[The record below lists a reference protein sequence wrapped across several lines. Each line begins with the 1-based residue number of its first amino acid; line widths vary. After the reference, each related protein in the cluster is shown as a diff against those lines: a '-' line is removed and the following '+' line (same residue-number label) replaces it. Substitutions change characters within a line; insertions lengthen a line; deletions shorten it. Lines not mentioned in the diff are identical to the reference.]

1 MPTYDFK
8 KVKGLTAKDRAN
20 WEKRNLDSLL
30 QDKNNYFDRSEQDR
44 DILFRNYAFKNK
56 FQNDPN
62 FEKYKA
68 LDISKR
74 DSIFMSSF
82 TEKPKET
89 SNSPGFFE
97 NLKRKFQIETVEQPV
112 KESEK
117 IDYNTS
123 NINKNDP
130 NKPLGKVEINPVNI
144 NKPVNELETITKGL
158 IDRIVDITNDP
169 RTKKYQREIDERK
182 KIYNMTLNTSSN
194 SFNKL
199 AEESSPYYKL
209 YKNSDYLPL
218 SDNDKADLMAEYDT
232 QREIFGEDVAL
243 KDFNNKIQDIANINQ
258 PLAEKAFRTFAGM
271 GQNGAADVIATA
283 SAIGTA
289 AITAGQKLL
298 DLEPE
303 GYKDYNFA
311 ELYGHNI
318 ATNPVSKY
326 ADDIMKT
333 GAWLPSRQKLLKEI
347 GLNQNEIIMNSDFND
362 NPLDN
367 LMNGDIIAQGI
378 QQYGFTVASSLLSM
392 GTSAILTKGTQKVL
406 QKGASRYAKKQA
418 LKYGTEVAEETTK
431 ALEKL
436 TKVTNFTNPFITT
449 GVVSSGEATLMGI
462 ETYNNTLEEGSA
474 IVDKMF
480 DEYIDREV
488 AKRMKGIKY
497 DESGNVKFIEN
508 GQYYSLPNE
517 DHYNYI
523 RQKVEQE
530 AIDRGLYDHLM
541 SEAERKASL
550 GAAAVTGAAS
560 LVNGSLNYTLK
571 AGLQAPAVREQIKR
585 TGLFNSFK
593 PSNFKV
599 SNDNTVTG
607 NIANK
612 VVQGGVKIFGP
623 TVGEMIEEGSQSG
636 ITKAEQAVQNYNLV
650 KSIDN
655 QLYGKGKDTLIK
667 SFVDDNLMRAKVFGK
682 AFTEEDTQ
690 LEMVMAAIS
699 TGVGGPNIN
708 VNIDAEGSFKR
719 KKDESKYDV
728 FRRKSP
734 FIWQNTII
742 DGIKEIRKE
751 NIEQKEE
758 AEMLTKFLQDPVNKA
773 KFDGVVGTYNWV
785 NEMEKSASEGRE
797 FDYRNNL
804 LGKTVNDIITL
815 NKLKG
820 TPSHEVM
827 LKGLNDVSNAEFDSE
842 EGKQIVQSMRENQ
855 LNKNDIE
862 LTDEQLFEAAKK
874 NAVKTLDLVK
884 KVEKESRELDRL
896 LGTAATD
903 EVKTSLIYGKLAID
917 DWNERKKQ
925 MTDDLSNIKFDS
937 ENDNE
942 NSVSE
947 NHKSLII
954 EYGNLNNAKKQLD
967 VLKTIVEK
975 YDKSLDDDK
984 LKKEEKQ
991 ELKRQ
996 KATFQEKVNTL
1007 EKKLGKE
1014 EIQEEPVLNASQIM
1028 NLPSNERAQILDRSN
1043 LNKYSKEQQDVIQ
1056 SVVSNGL
1063 IQDKDFENKIQDV
1076 AKIDI
1081 AKSKYLTQY
1090 QDILTDPSTVNGYAQ
1105 KLRNEIAIE
1114 DIKTRFQAL
1123 NNITDYKIFSDKV
1136 KDVFETGTYQEQK
1149 YMVDILKDNQNFK
1162 KLREYDAFVN
1172 AINQQLSG
1180 STLDSY
1186 EGETVLPNISTLLD
1200 EMHENDID
1208 YTNENEFIKY
1218 AQNVSIDGVYN
1229 ETVPVE
1235 DIITLYK
1242 KIIGQYH
1249 SNNENLK
1256 QMNSISTKPVSP
1268 VTTKAAAATTTTT
1281 TPEKQTSQE
1290 QAPQGQQVNPNST
1303 RVVDLINYKESLGD
1317 TSKDKKTI
1325 DDLDKQISEAMKN
1338 EDVDETISDLASDI
1352 KKIQASKKEFDS
1364 NTGTSGQ
1371 INSQII
1377 ALKDKLNN
1385 EKESL
1390 SDEEKDGLKNEI
1402 LSLQEKYKTVEDAEE
1417 KYAKQ
1422 IGYRR
1427 NLIDELN
1434 QFKQQKEKEE
1444 SEREEKERQKQ
1455 IKELQGK
1462 SDESSQKTVLDS
1474 QEKENLKNE
1483 LLNIVNEFNKA
1494 FDDVKDI
1501 ATNLINET
1509 NDFNDVQELS
1519 DIINGIA
1526 NKYRRSNKDKDLKLY
1541 SMLSSASKRILLNR
1555 ELNTKNKNDN
1565 TWSSNVSTISVNA
1578 LRSNEKQAKR
1588 YASVIEYY
1596 DKYEIDE
1603 FLRNNP
1609 INSDTPIMFIT
1620 DPELT
1625 DAYKKT
1631 MGNDYNDETN
1641 KSLVAVVEVP
1651 AGKGIVIGNKNYQ
1664 PIGIMAATSSNF
1676 KGAKRLDYIRKN
1688 LKRQSPGQIITNEEG
1703 NPIIVHGEVNANN
1716 PIKKWSNFGIT
1727 QVALNDLSEND
1738 KKIIRGEKTDSKRTA
1753 KQIYTDV
1760 KNKLISQIKV
1770 IKDNNRTY
1778 LELHIPNL
1786 KNNGEVA
1793 RYELFSKLS
1802 ETNVK
1807 GGDKKIIDVLKE
1819 GAPAEILSANNRL
1832 GDFGK
1837 ALFTIFDKKPF
1848 NEDVNQ
1854 SNIQSVEKTLNKQ
1867 LGRFINVSDYVYK
1880 LTPSGDNIYTLT
1892 LEGKDENGP
1901 VSIHLGVVRNG
1912 QMSEATQANIIKNLI
1927 LDESNNVRMNRGYE
1941 LLKWN
1946 IDYDNLRDVNENKTY
1961 INKLLDDGLLYLNI
1975 DTFKY
1980 SINRVD
1986 LDFSPFDGK
1995 DKLGSITTVTNKD
2008 NASSQVTINEPTV
2021 VSSGQVTIDG
2031 TTVDSDTGVVL
2042 NAAPSTTQSVK
2053 ETINEPASK
2062 VTVKNRFK
2070 RGEKK
2075 QILNSKITNMFDSDQ
2090 IAVLR
2095 EQGYTNEKLN
2105 DMADEELN
2113 HLKGCL

>member
-1 MPTYDFK
+1 MGIYNFN
-8 KVKGLTAKDRAN
+8 KVKGLTAKDREK
-20 WEKRNLDSLL
+20 WEKDNIEALKYD
-30 QDKNNYFDRSEQDR
+30 DNNYLYKNEKDK
-44 DILFRNYAFKNK
+44 DILFKNYAFSNK
-56 FQNDPN
+56 FKDDPN
-62 FEKYKA
+62 YNKYVIM
-68 LDISKR
+68 DIAQR
-74 DSIFMSSF
+74 DSIFMDSF
-82 TEKPKET
+82 IKKPKET
-89 SNSPGFFE
+89 SSVTKQSKEISDSPKFFE
-97 NLKRKFQIETVEQPV
+97 NLKRKFQIEIPEQPV
-112 KESEK
+112 KDSEI
-117 IDYNTS
+117 IDYSTAD
-123 NINKNDP
+123 INKNDP
-130 NKPLGKVEINPVNI
+130 NKPLGE
-144 NKPVNELETITKGL
+144 
-158 IDRIVDITNDP
+158 VDIFDSSKNNKLFGGVDILGDP
-169 RTKKYQREIDERK
+169 KVKKYQKEINKRK
-182 KIYNMTLNTSSN
+182 EIYNMTLNTSSKA
-194 SFNKL
+194 FNKL

-209 YKNSDYLPL
+209 YKDSDYLPL
-218 SDNDKADLMAEYDT
+218 TDNDKANLIAEYDT
-232 QREIFGEDVAL
+232 QREIFGEDIAL
-243 KDFNNKIQDIANINQ
+243 KDFNNKIQDIADINQ
-258 PLAEKAFRTFAGM
+258 PLAEKAFHTLAGM
-271 GQNGAADVIATA
+271 GQTGAADVLSAT
-283 SAIGTA
+283 SFIGTA

-298 DLEPE
+298 NVEPE
-303 GYKDYNFA
+303 AYKDYNFA
-311 ELYGHNI
+311 ELFGHNI
-318 ATNPVSKY
+318 ATNPLSKY

-333 GAWLPSRQKLLKEI
+333 GSWLPSRQKLLKEI
-347 GLNQNEIIMNSDFND
+347 GLDQNEIIMNSDFND
-362 NPLDN
+362 NPFGN
-367 LMNGDIIAQGI
+367 LMTGDIILKGI

-392 GTSAILTKGTQKVL
+392 GTSAVLTKGTQKL
-406 QKGASRYAKKQA
+406 AQKAASKYAKKQA
-418 LKYGTEVAEETTK
+418 LKYGTDVAEETAK
-431 ALEKL
+431 ALGKL

-449 GVVSSGEATLMGI
+449 GVVSSGEAALMGI

-474 IVDKMF
+474 IADKMF

-488 AKRMKGIKY
+488 AKRMEGIKY
-497 DESGNVKFIEN
+497 DESGNVVFIEN
-508 GQYYSLPNE
+508 NQYYNLPKE

-523 RQKVEQE
+523 KQKVEQE
-530 AIDRGLYDHLM
+530 AIDRGLYDKLM

-560 LVNGSLNYTLK
+560 LINGSLNYTLK

-585 TGLFNSFK
+585 VGLFNSFK
-593 PSNFKV
+593 PSKFKV

-612 VVQGGVKIFGP
+612 ITQGGIKIFGP

-636 ITKAEQAVQNYNLV
+636 VTKAEQAVQNYNLV
-650 KSIDN
+650 KAIDN

-667 SFVDDNLMRAKVFGK
+667 SFVDNNLMRAKVFGK

-708 VNIDAEGSFKR
+708 VNIDTEGSFKR
-719 KKDESKYDV
+719 KRYENRYDV

-734 FIWQNTII
+734 FIWQNTIL
-742 DGIKEIRKE
+742 DGIKEVRKE

-758 AEMLTKFLQDPVNKA
+758 AEMLTKFLQDPVTKA

-855 LNKNDIE
+855 LNKNDAE

-874 NAVKTLDLVK
+874 NAAKTLDLVK
-884 KVEKESRELDRL
+884 KVEKESHELDRL

-925 MTDDLSNIKFDS
+925 MTNDLSNIKFDS

-942 NSVSE
+942 NLVSE

-954 EYGNLNNAKKQLD
+954 EHGSLNNAKKQLD
-967 VLKTIVEK
+967 ILKTIVEK
-975 YDKSLDDDK
+975 YDKSLDDGK

-991 ELKRQ
+991 ELKKQ
-996 KATFQEKVNTL
+996 KAVFQEKANTL

-1014 EIQEEPVLNASQIM
+1014 EIQEEPVLNSSQIM

-1043 LNKYSKEQQDVIQ
+1043 LKKYSKEQQAVIQ

-1090 QDILTDPSTVNGYAQ
+1090 QDILTDPSTINGYAQ

-1123 NNITDYKIFSDKV
+1123 NNITDYKTFSNKV

-1162 KLREYDAFVN
+1162 KLKEYDTFVN
-1172 AINQQLSG
+1172 TINQQLSG

-1186 EGETVLPNISTLLD
+1186 EGETVLPNVSTLLD
-1200 EMHENDID
+1200 EMHENNID

-1218 AQNVSIDGVYN
+1218 AQNVSVDGVYN

-1242 KIIGQYH
+1242 KVIRQYH

-1268 VTTKAAAATTTTT
+1268 VTTTTTTT
-1281 TPEKQTSQE
+1281 SKEQT
-1290 QAPQGQQVNPNST
+1290 PQGQQINPNST
-1303 RVVDLINYKESLGD
+1303 RIVDLINYKESLGN
-1317 TSKDKKTI
+1317 TSKDKKTT
-1325 DDLDKQISEAMKN
+1325 DDLDRQINEAMKN

-1352 KKIQASKKEFDS
+1352 KEIQNSKKEFDL
-1364 NTGTSGQ
+1364 NTGTLGQ

-1390 SDEEKDGLKNEI
+1390 SDEEKDGIKNEI
-1402 LSLQEKYKTVEDAEE
+1402 ISLQEKYNIVEDAEI
-1417 KYAKQ
+1417 KYTKQ
-1422 IGYRR
+1422 IEYRR

-1462 SDESSQKTVLDS
+1462 SDESLQKTTLDS

-1483 LLNIVNEFNKA
+1483 LLNIVNEFNKT

-1501 ATNLINET
+1501 AKNLINET
-1509 NDFNDVQELS
+1509 HDFDDVQELS
-1519 DIINGIA
+1519 DTINSIA

-1555 ELNTKNKNDN
+1555 EFNTKNENDN

-1578 LRSNEKQAKR
+1578 LRNNEKRAKK
-1588 YASVIEYY
+1588 YIPIIEYY

-1631 MGNDYNDETN
+1631 MGNDYNDETS

-1651 AGKGIVIGNKNYQ
+1651 AGKGIVIGDKNYQ
-1664 PIGIMAATSSNF
+1664 PIGIMAATTSNF

-1688 LKRQSPGQIITNEEG
+1688 LKRQSPGQIIINEKG
-1703 NPIIVHGEVNANN
+1703 DPIIVHGEVNANN

-1819 GAPAEILSANNRL
+1819 GTPAEILSANNRL
-1832 GDFGK
+1832 SDFGK

-1880 LTPSGDNIYTLT
+1880 LTPSGDNMYTLT

-1927 LDESNNVRMNRGYE
+1927 LDENNNVRMNRGYE

-1946 IDYDNLRDVNENKTY
+1946 IDYDNFRNVDENKTY
-1961 INKLLDDGLLYLNI
+1961 INKLLDDNLLYLNI

-2008 NASSQVTINEPTV
+2008 NASFQVTINEPTV
-2021 VSSGQVTIDG
+2021 VSSGQVTING

-2053 ETINEPASK
+2053 ETNNEPTSK

>member
-1 MPTYDFK
+1 
-8 KVKGLTAKDRAN
+8 
-20 WEKRNLDSLL
+20 
-30 QDKNNYFDRSEQDR
+30 
-44 DILFRNYAFKNK
+44 
-56 FQNDPN
+56 
-62 FEKYKA
+62 
-68 LDISKR
+68 
-74 DSIFMSSF
+74 
-82 TEKPKET
+82 
-89 SNSPGFFE
+89 
-97 NLKRKFQIETVEQPV
+97 
-112 KESEK
+112 
-117 IDYNTS
+117 
-123 NINKNDP
+123 
-130 NKPLGKVEINPVNI
+130 
-144 NKPVNELETITKGL
+144 
-158 IDRIVDITNDP
+158 
-169 RTKKYQREIDERK
+169 
-182 KIYNMTLNTSSN
+182 MTLNTSSKA
-194 SFNKL
+194 FNKL

-218 SDNDKADLMAEYDT
+218 NDNDKADLIAEYDT
-232 QREIFGEDVAL
+232 QKEIYGEDNAL
-243 KDFNNKIQDIANINQ
+243 KIFNNRIQDVADINQ

-271 GQNGAADVIATA
+271 GQNGAADIIATA

-289 AITAGQKLL
+289 AITAGEKLL
-298 DLEPE
+298 NLEPINHE
-303 GYKDYNFA
+303 DYNFM

-333 GAWLPSRQKLLKEI
+333 GAWLPSRQKLLKEV
-347 GLNQNEIIMNSDFND
+347 GLNQNEIIMNSEFND
-362 NPLDN
+362 DPFGN
-367 LMNGDIIAQGI
+367 LMNGDIILRGI
-378 QQYGFTVASSLLSM
+378 QQYGFTAATTLLSA
-392 GTSAILTKGTQKVL
+392 GTSAMLTKGTKEVL
-406 QKGASRYAKKQA
+406 QKGASKYAKKQA
-418 LKYGTEVAEETTK
+418 LKYGTDVAEETTK
-431 ALEKL
+431 ALGKL

-449 GVVSSGEATLMGI
+449 GVVSSGEAALMGI
-462 ETYNNTLEEGSA
+462 ETYNNTLEEGTA

-480 DEYIDREV
+480 DEYLDKEV
-488 AKRMKGIKY
+488 AKRMEGIKY
-497 DESGNVKFIEN
+497 DESGNVVFIEN
-508 GQYYSLPNE
+508 GQYYNLPKE

-523 RQKVEQE
+523 KQKVEQE
-530 AIDRGLYDHLM
+530 AIDGGLYDELM
-541 SEAERKASL
+541 NKAERKASF

-560 LVNGSLNYTLK
+560 IINGSLAFTLK
-571 AGLQAPAVREQIKR
+571 SGLQAPAVREQIKR
-585 TGLFNSFK
+585 AGLFNSFK

-612 VVQGGVKIFGP
+612 ITQGAIKTLGP
-623 TVGEMIEEGSQSG
+623 TVGEMIEEGTQSG
-636 ITKAEQAVQNYNLV
+636 VTKAEQAVQNYNLV

-667 SFVDDNLMRAKVFGK
+667 SFVDNNLMRAKVFGK

-708 VNIDAEGSFKR
+708 VNIDTEGSFKR
-719 KKDESKYDV
+719 RQGESRSDV

-734 FIWQNTII
+734 FIWQNTIV
-742 DGIKEIRKE
+742 DGIKETIKE
-751 NIEQKEE
+751 NTEQKEE
-758 AEMLTKFLQDPVNKA
+758 AEMLTKFLQDPVTKA

-820 TPSHEVM
+820 TPTHEAM

-842 EGKQIVQSMRENQ
+842 EGKQIAQSMRENQ
-855 LNKNDIE
+855 LNKNDTE

-874 NAVKTLDLVK
+874 NATKTLDLVK
-884 KVEKESRELDRL
+884 KVEKESHELDRL
-896 LGTAATD
+896 LGTSATD

-937 ENDNE
+937 EKDNE

-954 EYGNLNNAKKQLD
+954 EHGNLNNAKKQLD

-996 KATFQEKVNTL
+996 KATFQEKADIL

-1043 LNKYSKEQQDVIQ
+1043 LKKYSKEQQDVIQ

-1081 AKSKYLTQY
+1081 ARSKYLTQY

-1105 KLRNEIAIE
+1105 KLKNEIAIQ
-1114 DIKTRFQAL
+1114 DTKTRFQAL
-1123 NNITDYKIFSDKV
+1123 NNITDYKTFSNKV

-1162 KLREYDAFVN
+1162 KIKKYDAFVN
-1172 AINQQLSG
+1172 TINQQLSG

-1186 EGETVLPNISTLLD
+1186 EDETVLPNMSTLLD

-1218 AQNVSIDGVYN
+1218 AQNASIDGVYN

-1235 DIITLYK
+1235 DIITFYK
-1242 KIIGQYH
+1242 KVIGQYH
-1249 SNNENLK
+1249 SNNENLQ

-1268 VTTKAAAATTTTT
+1268 VTTTENTTTTANTANATTTTT
-1281 TPEKQTSQE
+1281 TTSEEQTSQE
-1290 QAPQGQQVNPNST
+1290 QTPQRQSVNPNST

-1317 TSKDKKTI
+1317 TSKDKKTV
-1325 DDLDKQISEAMKN
+1325 DDLDRQISEAMKN
-1338 EDVDETISDLASDI
+1338 GDVDETLSDLESDI
-1352 KKIQASKKEFDS
+1352 KEIQTSKKEFDS
-1364 NTGTSGQ
+1364 NTGTTGQ
-1371 INSQII
+1371 LNSQIV

-1390 SDEEKDGLKNEI
+1390 SNEEKDGIENEI
-1402 LSLQEKYKTVEDAEE
+1402 LSLQEKYKTIEDAEE
-1417 KYAKQ
+1417 KYTKQ
-1422 IGYRR
+1422 IGYRK

-1434 QFKQQKEKEE
+1434 QFKQQKGKEE
-1444 SEREEKERQKQ
+1444 SEREEKEKQKQ

-1462 SDESSQKTVLDS
+1462 PDDSLQETVQDS

-1483 LLNIVNEFNKA
+1483 LLNVIDQFNKT

-1501 ATNLINET
+1501 AKNIINET

-1519 DIINGIA
+1519 DVINSIA

-1541 SMLSSASKRILLNR
+1541 SMLSSASKRILLDR
-1555 ELNTKNKNDN
+1555 ELNTKKENDN
-1565 TWSSNVSTISVNA
+1565 TWSSNVSTVSVNT
-1578 LRSNEKQAKR
+1578 LRNNEKQAKR
-1588 YASVIEYY
+1588 YAPVIEYY

-1625 DAYKKT
+1625 DAYKKS

-1651 AGKGIVIGNKNYQ
+1651 VGKGIVIGNKNYQ

-1703 NPIIVHGEVNANN
+1703 KPIIVHGEVNANN
-1716 PIKKWSNFGIT
+1716 PIKKQSNFGIT

-1770 IKDNNRTY
+1770 IKDNKRTY

-1793 RYELFSKLS
+1793 RYELFNKLS

-1807 GGDKKIIDVLKE
+1807 GGDKKIVDVLKE
-1819 GAPAEILSANNRL
+1819 GTPAEILSANNRL
-1832 GDFGK
+1832 SDFGK

-1880 LTPSGDNIYTLT
+1880 LTPSGDNMYTLT

-1927 LDESNNVRMNRGYE
+1927 LDENNNIRMNRGYE

-1995 DKLGSITTVTNKD
+1995 NKLGIITTVTNKD

-2042 NAAPSTTQSVK
+2042 NASPSTTQSVE
-2053 ETINEPASK
+2053 ETNNEPTSK

-2113 HLKGCL
+2113 HLKGCM